1 MKQIKSISNILY
13 MLGLISFSTASLGNI
28 EPTDK
33 LWRFKVF
40 LDDSAIG
47 YHQFSLKQ
55 QAGIQTLHIKAEF
68 DVKFLFINV
77 YSYRHDNIETWNGDC
92 LVTLSSNTD
101 DNGDAVFVR
110 INKQDDD
117 QIIETP
123 SGSTLVNTCLRSF
136 AYWNPDLLKSGQLLN
151 AQNGDLIDVDFI
163 RIGTESLTFNDTRIP
178 SDRYRLQGKDLEI
191 DLWYSADK
199 EWLGLQSTTE
209 NGSKLRYVLQQK
221 ASQ

>member
-1 MKQIKSISNILY
+1 MKQVKTTFSL
-13 MLGLISFSTASLGNI
+13 LCLFGLFSLSSASLGSI
-28 EPTDK
+28 EPTEK

-40 LDDSAIG
+40 LDESPIG
-47 YHQFSLKQ
+47 YHEFSLKQ
-55 QAGIQTLHIKAEF
+55 QSGIQTLNIKAEF

-77 YSYRHDNIETWNGDC
+77 YSYRHANIETWNGDC
-92 LVTLSSNTD
+92 LATLSSNTD

-110 INKQDDD
+110 INKRNDDH
-117 QIIETP
+117 IIETP
-123 SGSTLVNTCLRSF
+123 SGSTIVNTCLRSF
-136 AYWNPDLLKSGQLLN
+136 AYWNPDLLNSRQLVN

-163 RIGTESLTFNDTRIP
+163 RIGTEPFTFNDTSML

-209 NGSKLRYVLQQK
+209 NGSKLRYVLQQR
-221 ASQ
+221 AAQ